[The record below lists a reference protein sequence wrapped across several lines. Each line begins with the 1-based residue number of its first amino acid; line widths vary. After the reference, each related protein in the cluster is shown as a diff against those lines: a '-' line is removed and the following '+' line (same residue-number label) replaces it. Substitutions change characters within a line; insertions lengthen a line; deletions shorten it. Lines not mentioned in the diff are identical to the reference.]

1 MLAAKN
7 FETAQASVRP
17 ASMEGRVARL
27 ALLGSGTVGQAVLDR
42 LRKWRSTGH
51 DQGLRLVYAAN
62 TRLALRD
69 SNGLCPELT
78 RSRLADAAT
87 CAGGRDKDA
96 VAKALGT
103 RGVRILIDATA
114 DNDVAR
120 RHPELLRSGIHV
132 ATACKLA
139 SGTSLEL
146 WKEIHSACAERGA
159 GFGDRATVG
168 AGLPLLRSIRE
179 LRTGGDRIHAIAG
192 IMSGSLAWLFDR
204 FDGSQ
209 PFSQLVREA
218 RQAGFTE
225 PDPRDDLSGED
236 VRRKILILARAAGFA
251 LDSDEVEVELLV
263 PEFVARGPVPTVRG
277 ETAAARRAARRIIR

>member
-114 DNDVAR
+114 DNGR
-120 RHPELLRSGIHV
+120 IEIPRPE
-132 ATACKLA
+132 ATMWRMVSSELDSTVVCLA
-139 SGTSLEL
+139 PS
-146 WKEIHSACAERGA
+146 
-159 GFGDRATVG
+159 
-168 AGLPLLRSIRE
+168 LPLVRVGQAS
-179 LRTGGDRIHAIAG
+179 RT
-192 IMSGSLAWLFDR
+192 
-204 FDGSQ
+204 
-209 PFSQLVREA
+209 
-218 RQAGFTE
+218 
-225 PDPRDDLSGED
+225 
-236 VRRKILILARAAGFA
+236 
-251 LDSDEVEVELLV
+251 
-263 PEFVARGPVPTVRG
+263 
-277 ETAAARRAARRIIR
+277 